1 MESILT
7 KKFVLI
13 HILCLILVGI
23 FSYPVQAGPEAPIQL
38 VAAGDMMLDSWIEQ
52 VVRDQGWQYPFVYL
66 DSILSKAD
74 LVFAN
79 LEAPFGRQDS
89 AYPKTYTFQVEPDMV
104 QVLMAGKINVVS
116 LANNHILDFGSAALR
131 ETMQLLDTH
140 GIKYSGA
147 GNNLWEARQPARFEI
162 KGKKIAVACY
172 SLTFPEEFWA
182 TDSTAGTCFP
192 SHTFFYKDIRRFKK
206 ENDVLVISFHWG
218 GELLTAPKEYQV
230 DLAHR
235 AIDAGADL
243 ILGHHPHVIQGLE
256 IYKGKLIAYSLGN
269 YIFGSYSDKAT
280 RSMLLQLSY
289 DEDSFKRCTIIPIDV
304 HNRFVEFQP
313 RLLKD
318 ADKINFFNELIGL
331 SQELN
336 SQPLVIN
343 SAGEIIFN

>member
-1 MESILT
+1 MVSILIR
-7 KKFVLI
+7 KPGLI
-13 HILCLILVGI
+13 YLLCLIFVGI
-23 FSYPVQAGPEAPIQL
+23 MSFPVQADPEPPIQL
-38 VAAGDMMLDSWIEQ
+38 VAAGDIMLDSWIEQ
-52 VVRDQGWQYPFVYL
+52 VVRDQGWHYPFVHL
-66 DSILSKAD
+66 DSILNTAD

-89 AYPKTYTFQVEPDMV
+89 AYPKTYTFQVEPEMV
-104 QVLMAGKINVVS
+104 QVLTAGKINMVS
-116 LANNHILDFGSAALR
+116 LANNHILDFGAGALK
-131 ETMQLLDTH
+131 ETMQLLDAH
-140 GIKYSGA
+140 RIKYSGA

-162 KGKKIAVACY
+162 KGKKVAVACY

-192 SHTFFYKDIRRFKK
+192 SHTFFYQDIRRFKE

-280 RSMLLQLSY
+280 RSMLLRLSY
-289 DEDSFKRCTIIPIDV
+289 SVDSFEQCTIIPIDV

-336 SQPLVIN
+336 NQPLVIN
-343 SAGEIIFN
+343 SAGEILFN